1 MQQALS
7 GFPRPLAGKTVIDL
21 SLLFPGPYC
30 AAQLA
35 AFGARIIKI
44 EPVGKGDPMRD
55 FSSGMFEEINRN
67 KESVAI
73 NLKTEAGRFLL
84 KDMAAKADAL
94 IDGFRPGVMARL
106 GLGYETL
113 KELNA
118 ALVYCAVSGFGLD
131 GPYRDK
137 PGHDLGF
144 LALAGYYSVPSQID
158 NLKSRPNVR
167 LADIIGGQIAA
178 YATSMA
184 LWEAQ
189 ASGRGRLVDVSMFDS
204 VASMVLPMMFA
215 SPGVETGDVQ
225 HMPHVMADSDLYET
239 ADGRFLALTT
249 FEDKL
254 WQRFADAVAT
264 QCPAL
269 ADPRFATREGRN
281 LAKHELS
288 GLLKPLFKT
297 KTLAQWTDILEAAD
311 TGWSPVYERDEL
323 LSDPHFQA
331 RGFVAHTP
339 HRSGDGGP
347 IRYSLFPAKFDGAH
361 EAIPARA
368 PRLGAHTEAVLL
380 ELGRS
385 RAEVDA
391 LLCDGVVQGAAAAR
405 KEDAGATDPGRSPEL
420 SATRNRHL

>member
-1 MQQALS
+1 MNRTPG

-30 AAQLA
+30 TAQLA
-35 AFGARIIKI
+35 AFGARVIKV
-44 EPVGKGDPMRD
+44 EPTGHGDPMRD
-55 FSSGMFEEINRN
+55 FSPGMFEEINRN
-67 KESVAI
+67 KESVTI
-73 NLKTEAGRFLL
+73 HLKTEPGRLL
-84 KDMAAKADAL
+84 LRELVSKADAV

-106 GLGYETL
+106 GLDYEAL
-113 KELNA
+113 KETHP

-158 NLKSRPNVR
+158 SVKSRPNVR

-189 ASGRGRLVDVSMFDS
+189 ASGRGRLVDVSLFDS

-215 SPGVETGDVQ
+215 SPGFETGDVQ
-225 HMPHVMADSDLYET
+225 RMPHVMADSDLYET

-254 WQRFADAVAT
+254 WRRFADAVADRS
-264 QCPAL
+264 PAL
-269 ADPRFATREGRN
+269 ADPRFATRAGRN
-281 LAKHELS
+281 LAKREI
-288 GLLKPLFKT
+288 GALLKPLFRQQS
-297 KTLAQWTDILEAAD
+297 LAQWSDLLNAAD
-311 TGWSPVYERDEL
+311 TGWSPVYEKDEL
-323 LSDPHFQA
+323 LSDPHLRA
-331 RGFVAHTP
+331 RGFLVTAP
-339 HRSGDGGP
+339 DRPGDDAP
-347 IRYSLFPAKFDGAH
+347 IRYSLFPAKFDAMH
-361 EAIPARA
+361 EPVPSRA
-368 PRLGAHTEAVLL
+368 PLLGANTDAVLR

-385 RAEVDA
+385 GAEIDA
-391 LLCDGVVQGAAAAR
+391 LRRDGVVQ
-405 KEDAGATDPGRSPEL
+405 
-420 SATRNRHL
+420 